1 MPEGPEVYILCLALK
16 KYGINCKSYGKHL
29 YISNIKE
36 DWSFG
41 LNGKVKIDEKGNLNK
56 LDKSKSINNNNHIQ
70 QPNYKSI
77 TLKRFARTP

>member
-1 MPEGPEVYILCLALK
+1 MSSKKKKLFADKIEVPENIINKNKIKLK
-16 KYGINCKSYGKHL
+16 L
-29 YISNIKE
+29 
-36 DWSFG
+36 
-41 LNGKVKIDEKGNLNK
+41 NLNK